1 MPCTDTH
8 VGVEFIEELLANE
21 EAGTTHIMRK
31 AKTQLV
37 LAVIWL
43 VTFAGIT
50 AASFDLLMS
59 EDPAKAQYQF
69 IPVLAIVGAGG
80 ASRWWPSRSCAI
92 LVCVYVCM
100 CVWYVCVCVSMCVC
114 TCGCVHVYMCSQND
128 LSL

>member
-1 MPCTDTH
+1 M
-8 VGVEFIEELLANE
+8 ELIEELLANE
-21 EAGTTHIMRK
+21 EAGTTHIMPK

-69 IPVLAIVGAGG
+69 IPVLGIVGAGGG
-80 ASRWWPSRSCAI
+80 ASRWWPSRTCAI
-92 LVCVYVCM
+92 
-100 CVWYVCVCVSMCVC
+100 
-114 TCGCVHVYMCSQND
+114 
-128 LSL
+128 

>member
-1 MPCTDTH
+1 M
-8 VGVEFIEELLANE
+8 EFIEELLANE

-31 AKTQLV
+31 AQTPLV

-69 IPVLAIVGAGG
+69 IPVLAIVGAAGG
-80 ASRWWPSRSCAI
+80 ITLVAFAYLRNLGVCVWRCVRGG
-92 LVCVYVCM
+92 VCVYACM
-100 CVWYVCVCVSMCVC
+100 RVCVCVCVC
-114 TCGCVHVYMCSQND
+114 ARACV
-128 LSL
+128 

>member
-1 MPCTDTH
+1 
-8 VGVEFIEELLANE
+8 
-21 EAGTTHIMRK
+21 MRK

-80 ASRWWPSRSCAI
+80 GI
-92 LVCVYVCM
+92 TLVAFAYLRNSG
-100 CVWYVCVCVSMCVC
+100 VCVCVCV
-114 TCGCVHVYMCSQND
+114 
-128 LSL
+128 